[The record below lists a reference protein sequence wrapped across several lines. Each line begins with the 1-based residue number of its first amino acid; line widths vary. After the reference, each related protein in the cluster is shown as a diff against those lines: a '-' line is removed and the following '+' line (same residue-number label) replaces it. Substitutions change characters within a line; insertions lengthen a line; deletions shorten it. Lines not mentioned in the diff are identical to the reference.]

1 MRRSTLL
8 TQVLAVNAVLVGVTA
23 LIAAIVARDRLPDAT
38 SGDGLL
44 VLGLTVASAILLNS
58 LLIRARLEPMDRLV
72 RAMTAVDLSRP
83 GMRAEAPRR
92 AARELHV
99 LTDAFNRML
108 TRLEDERRESGRAVL
123 RAQEQERS
131 RIAQDLH
138 DEVNQALTAILL
150 RLSATIGD
158 APWGLRSELQETQ
171 ELVSQAMDELLALA
185 RQLRPTALDD
195 HGLIAAL
202 ASQVSDFGQRTGMH
216 ARFHHHGQIPTLSD
230 EEQLVIFRVTQES
243 LSNIAKHARAR
254 GVDVE
259 LSFVGRTLLRVR
271 DDGAGFDGSAGG
283 QRQRPRPRP
292 SRRARPER
300 HARAR
305 AARRGQPR
313 RLHRAGRGHHHRA
326 DHGSD
331 MRILIADDHGIVRG
345 GLKLLIERQP
355 DMEVVAEAEDG
366 VDAFEQAL
374 QTKPG
379 PVRHGRLDA
388 AHDRAP
394 GRAPDPR
401 APARHAGAR
410 ALDARRRALRVR
422 RAQGGRVRLRAQA
435 RGRPGAAE
443 RDPRRAPRRR
453 VPDERRRAVAD
464 PRLDV
469 RRRPKAPTS
478 RSPRASRRC
487 SS

>member
-58 LLIRARLEPMDRLV
+58 LLIRARLEPMNRLV
-72 RAMTAVDLSRP
+72 RAMADVDLSRP
-83 GMRAEAPRR
+83 GKRAATPRR

-99 LTDAFNRML
+99 LTDAFNRMMS
-108 TRLEDERRESGRAVL
+108 RLEHERREASRAVL

-150 RLSATIGD
+150 RLSATISD

-202 ASQVSDFGQRTGMH
+202 ASQVADFGQRTGVQ
-216 ARFHHHGQIPTLSD
+216 ARFHHHGHLPPLSD

-243 LSNIAKHARAR
+243 LSNIAKHADAG

-271 DDGAGFDGSAGG
+271 DDGKGFDPSAG
-283 QRQRPRPRP
+283 RKVN
-292 SRRARPER
+292 
-300 HARAR
+300 
-305 AARRGQPR
+305 
-313 RLHRAGRGHHHRA
+313 GR
-326 DHGSD
+326 
-331 MRILIADDHGIVRG
+331 
-345 GLKLLIERQP
+345 
-355 DMEVVAEAEDG
+355 
-366 VDAFEQAL
+366 
-374 QTKPG
+374 
-379 PVRHGRLDA
+379 
-388 AHDRAP
+388 
-394 GRAPDPR
+394 
-401 APARHAGAR
+401 
-410 ALDARRRALRVR
+410 
-422 RAQGGRVRLRAQA
+422 A
-435 RGRPGAAE
+435 RGRPGGLGLGGMRE
-443 RDPRRAPRRR
+443 RALLIGGS
-453 VPDERRRAVAD
+453 
-464 PRLDV
+464 LDV
-469 RRRPKAPTS
+469 YTEPGSGTTIELTMGVT
-478 RSPRASRRC
+478 
-487 SS
+487 